1 MIHLIKSHVRI
12 NKDVSESDTIII
24 NEVEYCLRRTDFDEI
39 TLYQI
44 GVN

>member
-1 MIHLIKSHVRI
+1 MIHLIQSHVKI
-12 NKDVSESDTIII
+12 NKDVTNSDTIII
-24 NEVEYCLRRTDFDEI
+24 NNVEYCLRRTDFDEI

>member
-12 NKDVSESDTIII
+12 NKDVCNSDIIII
-24 NEVEYCLRRTDFDEI
+24 NDIEYCLRRTELDEI

-44 GVN
+44 GIN